1 MSRPNDTNPAYA
13 SLAYQLTITKKTI
26 DFFVSQ
32 YLGNEGEEPPAAL
45 ECEHIFSVED
55 RFVPADEIHSFLDG
69 LKRRRAHLELEM
81 SKFDFVERNNG
92 DPSGIDSH
100 LQLPQRE
107 QKAAKGKRLPRTK
120 GNNQGRRK
128 RKANPGAS

>member
-1 MSRPNDTNPAYA
+1 MSRPNNTNPAYA

-26 DFFVSQ
+26 DFFVDQ
-32 YLGNEGEEPPAAL
+32 YLGNEGDEPPAAL

-55 RFVPADEIHSFLDG
+55 RNVPADEIHSFLDG

-100 LQLPQRE
+100 LQLPQS
-107 QKAAKGKRLPRTK
+107 KTGKSRQISRSK
-120 GNNQGRRK
+120 GNHKGRRK
-128 RKANPGAS
+128 RQAPQGSS

>member
-1 MSRPNDTNPAYA
+1 MSRPTHTNPAYA
-13 SLAYQLTITKKTI
+13 SLAYQLTITKRAI
-26 DFFVSQ
+26 DFFIES
-32 YLGNEGEEPPAAL
+32 YIGNDVEEPPAVL
-45 ECEHIFSVED
+45 ESEHLFSVED
-55 RFVPADEIHSFLDG
+55 RAVPPDEIHSFLDG

-81 SKFDFVERNNG
+81 SKFDFVERGNG

-107 QKAAKGKRLPRTK
+107 QKTSKSKRFSRAK

-128 RKANPGAS
+128 RKATPGPN